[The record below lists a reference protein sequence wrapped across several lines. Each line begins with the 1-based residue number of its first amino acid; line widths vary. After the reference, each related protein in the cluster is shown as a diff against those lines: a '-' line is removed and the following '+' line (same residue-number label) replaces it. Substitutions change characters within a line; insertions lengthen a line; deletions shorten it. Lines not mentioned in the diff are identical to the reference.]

1 MDFTN
6 QNISTKRNI
15 SWPNLVSVADGD
27 WGIVDMGQTAGQ
39 WGQGGDGGAVQVFC
53 DVVAQEGGGCQ
64 DTQEHDYT
72 PQWSSFFPLVNKEY
86 QWEII
91 FFKNIFPFLT

>member
-6 QNISTKRNI
+6 QNISTSGNI

-39 WGQGGDGGAVQVFC
+39 WGQGGDGGAVQVLR
-53 DVVAQEGGGCQ
+53 DVVGQEASGGQ
-64 DTQEHDYT
+64 DTQ
-72 PQWSSFFPLVNKEY
+72 
-86 QWEII
+86 
-91 FFKNIFPFLT
+91 